1 MKLKAR
7 CLTLLLCI
15 FCGFSIY
22 GQDYQDT
29 LNAAREAY
37 NKGSYKQALKYYKSA
52 ERLAPK
58 EVDLSQ
64 EVGQSAYK
72 AGDYETAQR
81 CFDKVASKSRS
92 PKQRS
97 RSHTNSG
104 LSSMQREDYESTIES
119 CKEALRND
127 PSNEDARQMLMEA
140 KRLQKQKEEKE
151 KQEQDKKDQKQDQ
164 QDGENQQQSGDG
176 QQKKQQGDQ
185 SQSSKSQ
192 DKKNNK
198 SSDSKQPQEATLEDR
213 QTERKLDELSKQDL
227 EAKRRMNGS
236 NGSKQGKG
244 SKNDW

>member
-1 MKLKAR
+1 MKLKF
-7 CLTLLLCI
+7 CFTLLILCL
-15 FCGFSIY
+15 FGSFSIY
-22 GQDYQDT
+22 GQDYRDT
-29 LNAAREAY
+29 LNAARKAY

-72 AGDYETAQR
+72 AGDFETAQR
-81 CFDKVASKSRS
+81 CFDKAASKSRS
-92 PKQRS
+92 AKQRS

-104 LSSMQREDYESTIES
+104 LSSMQREDYESTMES

-140 KRLQKQKEEKE
+140 KRLQKQKEEKQQ
-151 KQEQDKKDQKQDQ
+151 QEQDKKDQKQDQ

-176 QQKKQQGDQ
+176 EEQKQDNQ

-192 DKKNNK
+192 DKKKDK
-198 SSDSKQPQEATLEDR
+198 SSDSKQQQEGTLEDR

>member
-1 MKLKAR
+1 MKSNACFLI
-7 CLTLLLCI
+7 LLLCA
-15 FCGFSIY
+15 FCGFSVY

-29 LNAAREAY
+29 LNAARDAY

-72 AGDYETAQR
+72 AGDFETAQR

-92 PKQRS
+92 SKQRS

-151 KQEQDKKDQKQDQ
+151 QQEQDKKDQKQDQ
-164 QDGENQQQSGDG
+164 NDGENQQQSGDG
-176 QQKKQQGDQ
+176 QKQKQDNQ

-192 DKKNNK
+192 DKKKDK